1 MKTFEIIIKT
11 SFGLEEVL
19 IKELENAGYEN
30 VKKLNR
36 AVQVSGTLEDVYRFN
51 YILRTANKILL
62 PVAEFKFKNEE
73 DLYKKTKSVSWEN
86 YFSNDKSFKIDFTV
100 YSDLIKNTQFA
111 ALKVKDAIVDR
122 FREETNKRPNVE
134 KLNPDVKINL
144 HISDDKC
151 TLSLDS
157 SGEPLFKR
165 GYRFRGGEAPLKEDL
180 AAGIILLSEWDK
192 QTTFYDLFCGSGTL
206 LIEAV
211 MIATNAPAGYFRQIF
226 GFQNWLS
233 YDEDLYNRVKNEADS
248 NITPTKVKFYGVERN
263 LQQIRLAR
271 TNVQQAGFIKNIKLI
286 HSDFLQFEPDTGTG
300 YIVSNLPF
308 GERLTELEQNELNDM
323 YQDLGTY
330 LKHHCV
336 GFGAALFSSN
346 KEAVNH
352 IGLKPKRKY
361 KLFNGKIEATLY
373 LYDLYQGSLKD
384 KVKEDEIKTN
394 F

>member
-11 SFGLEEVL
+11 SFGLEDVL
-19 IKELENAGYEN
+19 IKELESSGYKN
-30 VKKLNR
+30 VQKLNR
-36 AVQVSGTLEDVYRFN
+36 AVQVTGTLEDVYRFN
-51 YILRTANKILL
+51 YTLRTANKILL
-62 PVAEFKFKNEE
+62 PVAEFSFKNEE
-73 DLYKKTKSVSWEN
+73 DLYKKTKQIPWEN
-86 YFSNDKSFKIDFTV
+86 YFSNEMSFKIGFTV

-134 KLNPDVKINL
+134 KINPDVKINL
-144 HISDDKC
+144 HISDSKC

-165 GYRFRGGEAPLKEDL
+165 GYRFKGGEAPLKEDL

-206 LIEAV
+206 LIEAA
-211 MIATNAPAGYFRQIF
+211 MIATNTPSGYFRRSF

-233 YDEDLYNRVKNEADS
+233 YDAELFNNVKKEVDS
-248 NITPTKVKFYGVERN
+248 NIVSTHIKFYGVERN

-286 HSDFLQFEPDTGTG
+286 HADFLQFEPETDSG
-300 YIVSNLPF
+300 YIISNLPF

-330 LKHHCV
+330 LKHHCI

-373 LYDLYQGSLKD
+373 LYELYKGSLKGNS
-384 KVKEDEIKTN
+384 KEEDIKTN